1 MMSRERKYRS
11 TLREERAR
19 DTRIRIRKAARR
31 LFTEQGFASTTVAA
45 IAREAGV
52 SAPTVYA
59 VFESKAGIIASML
72 EEMEEDAG
80 VAEGLKAVFSE
91 PDPRRQ
97 LRLFVAAHCALYRA
111 SGDVLHA
118 AMQAVSDPEV
128 AALAERGDGHRRRVI
143 DALVR
148 GWGER
153 GILRSGVSGEEAADR
168 LWLITTVE
176 SYLTA
181 VDRLRW
187 DPSRYEAWLG
197 ELSER
202 EMFGEEDER
211 GRG

>member
-1 MMSRERKYRS
+1 MVSRERNYRS

-19 DTRIRIRKAARR
+19 DTRLRIRKAARR
-31 LFTEQGFASTTVAA
+31 LFTEQGFASTTIAS

-72 EEMEEDAG
+72 EEMEEDAA
-80 VAEGLKAVFSE
+80 VAERLQEVFSE

-97 LRLFVAAHCALYRA
+97 LRLFVAAHCALYR
-111 SGDVLHA
+111 SSVDVLRA
-118 AMQAVSDPEV
+118 AVQAIGDPEV
-128 AALAERGDGHRRRVI
+128 SALAERGDGHRRSVI

-153 GILRSGVSGEEAADR
+153 GALRPGLGGEEAADR

-176 SYLTA
+176 SYLAA

-187 DPSRYEAWLG
+187 DSSRYEAWLG
-197 ELSER
+197 EMAER
-202 EMFGEEDER
+202 EMFGEEDEGER
-211 GRG
+211 G

>member
-1 MMSRERKYRS
+1 MVSRERNYRS

-31 LFTEQGFASTTVAA
+31 LFTEHGFASTTVAA

-52 SAPTVYA
+52 AAPTVYA

-72 EEMEEDAG
+72 EEMEEDAA

-91 PDPRRQ
+91 PDPRSQ
-97 LRLFVAAHCALYRA
+97 LRLFVAAHGALFQV
-111 SGDVLHA
+111 SKDVLRAAVHA
-118 AMQAVSDPEV
+118 IGDPEV
-128 AALAERGDGHRRRVI
+128 AALMERGDGHRRRVI

-153 GILRSGVSGEEAADR
+153 GALRSGLSGEEASDR

-176 SYLTA
+176 SFLTA
-181 VDRLRW
+181 VDRLHW
-187 DPSRYEAWLG
+187 DPVRYEAWLG

-202 EMFGEEDER
+202 EMFGERDER